1 MSTPW
6 ASGPVPPGG
15 VPESS
20 LRIGDADRQRAA
32 EALAEHFAT
41 GRLDS
46 EEYDERVGRVWLSK
60 TRGELPPL
68 FDDLPGGT
76 PPELRLTQPPPGATH
91 WVAGPGAFQQ
101 PRSTLGAVK
110 QRVSG
115 LPVWAIVLLV
125 VLTIAV
131 VSSAFPFLLAGAIVW
146 FFLAG
151 PGKCSTPRHH
161 GPRRR

>member
-1 MSTPW
+1 MS
-6 ASGPVPPGG
+6 
-15 VPESS
+15 VPESG

-46 EEYDERVGRVWLSK
+46 DEYDERVGRVWLSK

-76 PPELRLTQPPPGATH
+76 PPELRLAPAPPTSGATH
-91 WVAGPGAFQQ
+91 WVAGPGAWKEPQGGFA
-101 PRSTLGAVK
+101 AVRQK
-110 QRVSG
+110 VSG
-115 LPVWAIVLLV
+115 LPVWAIVLLT

-131 VSSAFPFLLAGAIVW
+131 VSSAFPFIVAGAIVW

-151 PGKCSTPRHH
+151 PGKCSTTRHG